1 MRSHSFESPPSQ
13 QGLSP
18 SIDIVVQE
26 ALIQVQFAGEW
37 TLVRKRPDCLKQL
50 EESKIGPSG
59 FSKISFDG
67 SRLAS
72 WDSSFLLAVQGL
84 IAWAQSQQLEYSTDR
99 LPEGVLRL
107 LSIAHEGTCFSS
119 NQAESRSTPAFWDYI
134 SKLGRS
140 WLAWQRLVG
149 ELAQALCAC
158 LCGRFRFQRKDFVE
172 LVHETGLKALG
183 IVSLLSFLTGLI
195 IAFIGIVQ
203 LQKLGADLYVADL
216 VGLAMTRE
224 LGALM
229 VGVIMAG
236 RTGAAFA
243 AQIGTMRV
251 NEELDAFES
260 FSIAPVAF
268 LVVPRVLASMLM
280 LPLLG
285 AWACLMG
292 ILGGL
297 LVSLSLTD
305 LGFIQYV
312 HELQYAVS
320 LGDFLGGLFKC
331 WVFSFIV
338 AMTGCFQGLQCGRDA
353 RSVGQAATAAV
364 VSGITWIV
372 LADAVLAISFNRLG
386 I

>member
-1 MRSHSFESPPSQ
+1 MRSHSFESPPSRQ
-13 QGLSP
+13 DQSP

-26 ALIQVQFAGEW
+26 ALIQVMFAGEW
-37 TLVRKRPDCLKQL
+37 TLVHKRPDCLKRL
-50 EESKIGPSG
+50 KESEIGPSR

-72 WDSSFLLAVQGL
+72 WDSSLLAIQGL

-119 NQAESRSTPAFWDYI
+119 NQAESRSTPAFWDYVL
-134 SKLGRS
+134 KLGRS

-149 ELAQALCAC
+149 ELAQAVCPC

-183 IVSLLSFLTGLI
+183 IVSLLSFLMGLI

-243 AQIGTMRV
+243 AQIGTMHV
-251 NEELDAFES
+251 NEELDALES

-268 LVVPRVLASMLM
+268 LVVPRVLASMLIM
-280 LPLLG
+280 PRLG
-285 AWACLMG
+285 AGAFFIG
-292 ILGGL
+292 HLGGV
-297 LVSLSLTD
+297 LVCLS
-305 LGFIQYV
+305 I
-312 HELQYAVS
+312 
-320 LGDFLGGLFKC
+320 
-331 WVFSFIV
+331 
-338 AMTGCFQGLQCGRDA
+338 
-353 RSVGQAATAAV
+353 
-364 VSGITWIV
+364 
-372 LADAVLAISFNRLG
+372 
-386 I
+386 

>member
-1 MRSHSFESPPSQ
+1 MRGRSLESPIARQ
-13 QGLSP
+13 RQSP
-18 SIDIVVQE
+18 SIEIIVQD
-26 ALIQVQFAGEW
+26 ALIRVQFAGEW
-37 TLVRKRPDCLKQL
+37 TLVRERPDVCKQL
-50 EESKIGPSG
+50 ESMKMDVSQLAT
-59 FSKISFDG
+59 ISFDG

-72 WDSSFLLAVQGL
+72 WDSSLLLAVQGL
-84 IAWAQSQQLEYSTDR
+84 IAWAESRQLEYSTDR
-99 LPEGVLRL
+99 LPAGVLRL
-107 LSIAHEGTCFSS
+107 LSIAREGTCFSS
-119 NQAESRSTPAFWDYI
+119 KQVDSRSRPAFGDYVF
-134 SKLGRS
+134 KLGRS
-140 WLAWQRLVG
+140 WLAWHRLVG
-149 ELAQALCAC
+149 ELVLALCAC
-158 LCGRFRFQRKDFVE
+158 FCGRFRFQAKDFVE
-172 LVHETGLKALG
+172 LVHEAGLKALG

-251 NEELDAFES
+251 NEELDAFEI
-260 FSIAPVAF
+260 FSIDPVAF
-268 LVVPRVLASMLM
+268 LVAPRVLASMFM
-280 LPLLG
+280 MPLLG

-297 LVSLSLTD
+297 LVSLSLTE

-312 HELQYAVS
+312 QELQYAVG

-338 AMTGCFQGLQCGRDA
+338 AMTGCFRGLQCGRDA
-353 RSVGQAATAAV
+353 RSVGQATTAAV

-372 LADAVLAISFNRLG
+372 LADAVLAIAFNRLG

>member
-1 MRSHSFESPPSQ
+1 MSERSTESPIHRQFQRPTMQ
-13 QGLSP
+13 M
-18 SIDIVVQE
+18 VVQSGQ
-26 ALIQVQFAGEW
+26 IQLQFAGEW
-37 TLVRKRPDCLKQL
+37 TLVNQRPDCRQELQSLNVDPSQPMQL
-50 EESKIGPSG
+50 
-59 FSKISFDG
+59 SFDA
-67 SRLAS
+67 SRLVK
-72 WDSSFLLAVQGL
+72 WDSSFLLAVQAVV
-84 IAWAQSQQLEYSTDR
+84 AWAEANQHSYSKDG
-99 LPEGVLRL
+99 LPQGVYRL
-107 LSIAHEGTCFSS
+107 LAIARGSSQGSTHYAEPAPKSAWSGSIVQLWS
-119 NQAESRSTPAFWDYI
+119 
-134 SKLGRS
+134 S
-140 WLAWQRLVG
+140 WLAWHRLLG
-149 ELAQALCAC
+149 ECMQACFAC
-158 LCGRFRFQRKDFVE
+158 LRGKFCFQAKDFVQI
-172 LVHETGLKALG
+172 LYETGLKALG

-251 NEELDAFES
+251 NEELDALES

-268 LVVPRVLASMLM
+268 LVLPRVLAGMLM
-280 LPLLG
+280 MPLLG

-297 LVSLSLTD
+297 LVSVSLTD
-305 LGFIQYV
+305 LGSRQYMY
-312 HELQYAVS
+312 ELQYAVD
-320 LGDFLGGLFKC
+320 LGDFWGGLFKC
-331 WVFSFIV
+331 WVFSCIV
-338 AMTGCFQGLQCGRDA
+338 AMTGCFQGLRCGRDA

-372 LADAVLAISFNRLG
+372 LADALLAISFNRLG

>member
-50 EESKIGPSG
+50 EESKIDPSG

-305 LGFIQYV
+305 LGFVQYV

>member
-1 MRSHSFESPPSQ
+1 MQ
-13 QGLSP
+13 
-18 SIDIVVQE
+18 
-26 ALIQVQFAGEW
+26 A
-37 TLVRKRPDCLKQL
+37 
-50 EESKIGPSG
+50 
-59 FSKISFDG
+59 
-67 SRLAS
+67 
-72 WDSSFLLAVQGL
+72 
-84 IAWAQSQQLEYSTDR
+84 
-99 LPEGVLRL
+99 
-107 LSIAHEGTCFSS
+107 CF
-119 NQAESRSTPAFWDYI
+119 
-134 SKLGRS
+134 
-140 WLAWQRLVG
+140 
-149 ELAQALCAC
+149 AC
-158 LCGRFRFQRKDFVE
+158 LRGKFFFQAKDFIQ
-172 LVHETGLKALG
+172 LLYETGIKALG

-251 NEELDAFES
+251 NEELDALES
-260 FSIAPVAF
+260 FSIAPVTF
-268 LVVPRVLASMLM
+268 LVLPRVLATMLM
-280 LPLLG
+280 MPLLG

-297 LVSLSLTD
+297 LVSVSLTD
-305 LGFIQYV
+305 LGSRQYMY
-312 HELQYAVS
+312 ELQYAVD
-320 LGDFLGGLFKC
+320 LGDFWGGLFKC
-331 WVFSFIV
+331 WVFSCIV
-338 AMTGCFQGLQCGRDA
+338 AMTGCYRGLRCGRDA

>member
-50 EESKIGPSG
+50 EESKIDPSK

>member
-37 TLVRKRPDCLKQL
+37 SLVRKRPDCLNQL
-50 EESKIGPSG
+50 EKSKIDPSK

-84 IAWAQSQQLEYSTDR
+84 IGWAQSQQLEYSTDR

-119 NQAESRSTPAFWDYI
+119 NQAKSRSTSAFWDYV

-158 LCGRFRFQRKDFVE
+158 ICGRFRFQGKDFVE

-305 LGFIQYV
+305 LGFVQYV